1 MEKELKIGVIQYN
14 PVVGDISGNVDRIT
28 DEYGELLATEAD
40 LVVTP
45 ELSLLGYPP
54 RDLLH
59 RSGILDIQES
69 ALNDLAS
76 ETEDGPPLIVGAAVR
91 TDHETG
97 APIHNA
103 AIVLR
108 DGEQSE
114 TYHKRLLPTYD
125 VFDEHR
131 YFRPGSEPLVVDVA
145 GTSVGVT
152 ICEDAWQD
160 TEVTGTRR
168 HDETPLQDTA
178 ASGADLIVTLSAS
191 PFSLNKPSR
200 RENRFTTHAAE
211 TGCPVVFVNQVGG
224 NDELIF
230 DGHSLVTVDGAVH
243 ERLAGFVSDTAVVD
257 VPISGSAAARTGESE
272 TRAVQ
277 AREALTLGVRDYF
290 EKTEF
295 EEAVIGLSGGIDSSV
310 AAALA
315 VAALGKDSVYGVS
328 LPSAITSEQSIVDA
342 RAVATNL
349 EIEFDVVPIGAMI
362 ETISGTLE
370 ANEASLTGVAAEN
383 IQARIR
389 GAILMGI
396 ANQRDALV
404 LTPDNKSEAAVGYC
418 TLYGDTVG
426 ALAPLGDCYKQLVY
440 ELAEVFN
447 ETLTSAETSPVIP
460 RSVIEK
466 EPTAELRNGQ
476 SDGEEIPAYEVLDP
490 ILEQYIEGG
499 SNAGSIQRGYPDH
512 VVDEALRRV
521 THAEFKRRQTPPPLR
536 ITQKALGRGWNYPI
550 AATYDHVLDGQ

>member
-59 RSGILDIQES
+59 RSGILDVQES

-131 YFRPGSEPLVVDVA
+131 YFRPGSEPLAVDVA

-447 ETLTSAETSPVIP
+447 ETLPSAGTSPVIP

-466 EPTAELRNGQ
+466 EPTAELRSGQ
-476 SDGEEIPAYEVLDP
+476 SDGEEIPAYGVLDP

-499 SNAGSIQRGYPDH
+499 SDAESIQRGYPDH

-550 AATYDHVLDGQ
+550 AAAYDHVLDGQ

>member
-59 RSGILDIQES
+59 RSGILDVQES

-131 YFRPGSEPLVVDVA
+131 YFRPGSEPLAVDVA

-290 EKTEF
+290 EKTGF

-310 AAALA
+310 GAALA

-550 AATYDHVLDGQ
+550 AAAYDHVLDGQ

>member
-59 RSGILDIQES
+59 RSGILDVQES

>member
-131 YFRPGSEPLVVDVA
+131 YFRPGSEPLAVDVA

-290 EKTEF
+290 EKTGF

-310 AAALA
+310 GAALA